1 MATIDDYLRRA
12 VVALE
17 LAIDDPEQMDPLHR
31 NAVNLALSGVL
42 GVQHARA
49 LKAAETPGAEKARV
63 EGDPLF

>member
-17 LAIDDPEQMDPLHR
+17 LAIDDPEIMDPLHK

-49 LKAAETPGAEKARV
+49 LRAAETSGAEPARA
-63 EGDPLF
+63 EGDPPF

>member
-17 LAIDDPEQMDPLHR
+17 LVIDDPEQMDPLHR

-49 LKAAETPGAEKARV
+49 LKAAETPGAQPSAY
-63 EGDPLF
+63 GPS

>member
-12 VVALE
+12 VVAIE

-31 NAVNLALSGVL
+31 NAVNIALSAVL

-49 LKAAETPGAEKARV
+49 SKAEETPDAEPERV
-63 EGDPLF
+63 AGDPPF